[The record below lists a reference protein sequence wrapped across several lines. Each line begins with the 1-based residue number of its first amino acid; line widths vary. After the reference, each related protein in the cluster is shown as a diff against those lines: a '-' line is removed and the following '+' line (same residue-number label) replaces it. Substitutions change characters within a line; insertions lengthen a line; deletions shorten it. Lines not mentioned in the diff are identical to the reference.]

1 MDKPILQKNKIF
13 PLGLL
18 FVLFFI
24 GCGNPAKQD
33 YKRSSETSAE
43 AADHLT
49 EAFANSK
56 AKKYAAA
63 ASQFLKN
70 DEYKKAIANIYF
82 LKTTPGMT
90 LEQGIAIRD
99 FLNNLSRELS
109 ERAENGD
116 PKAKAAL
123 SMLREISR
131 N

>member
-1 MDKPILQKNKIF
+1 MDNPMLRKIKISL
-13 PLGLL
+13 LGWLVVL
-18 FVLFFI
+18 SFV
-24 GCGNPAKQD
+24 GCGDPAEQG

-49 EAFANSK
+49 EAFTDGK
-56 AKKYAAA
+56 AKKRAAA

-70 DEYKKAIANIYF
+70 GEYKKAIAAIHL

-109 ERAENGD
+109 ERAEDGD
-116 PKAKAAL
+116 PKAKEAL
-123 SMLREISR
+123 HMLREISR

>member
-1 MDKPILQKNKIF
+1 MDNSMLRKIKISL
-13 PLGLL
+13 LGWLVVL
-18 FVLFFI
+18 SFV
-24 GCGNPAKQD
+24 GCGDPAEQH

-56 AKKYAAA
+56 AKKYADA

-70 DEYKKAIANIYF
+70 SEYTKAAASIYF

-99 FLNNLSRELS
+99 FLDNLSREIS
-109 ERAENGD
+109 EQAEDSD
-116 PKAKAAL
+116 PNAKAAL
-123 SMLREISR
+123 DMLREISR

>member
-1 MDKPILQKNKIF
+1 MDNPMVQKIKISA
-13 PLGLL
+13 LGLL
-18 FVLFFI
+18 VVLSFV
-24 GCGNPAKQD
+24 GCGDPAEQD

-49 EAFANSK
+49 KAFANSK
-56 AKKYAAA
+56 AKKYADA

-70 DEYKKAIANIYF
+70 SEYKKAVAAIHL

-109 ERAENGD
+109 ERAKDDD

>member
-1 MDKPILQKNKIF
+1 MLQKIKTSV
-13 PLGLL
+13 LGL
-18 FVLFFI
+18 FIVLSLS
-24 GCGNPAKQD
+24 GCGGSTETN
-33 YKRSSETSAE
+33 YKRSSDTPAE
-43 AADHLT
+43 AADHLA

-56 AKKYAAA
+56 AEKHAAA
-63 ASQFLKN
+63 ASQSLKN
-70 DEYKKAIANIYF
+70 SEYKKAIASIYF

-109 ERAENGD
+109 ERAEDGD

-123 SMLREISR
+123 HMLREISR

>member
-1 MDKPILQKNKIF
+1 MDNPMLQKIKIS

-18 FVLFFI
+18 VVLSFV
-24 GCGNPAKQD
+24 GCGDPAEQD
-33 YKRSSETSAE
+33 YKRSSETSVE

-56 AKKYAAA
+56 AKKHAAA
-63 ASQFLKN
+63 ASQSLKN
-70 DEYKKAIANIYF
+70 REYKKAVAAIHL

-90 LEQGIAIRD
+90 LDQGIAIRD
-99 FLNNLSRELS
+99 FLNNLSRELG
-109 ERAENGD
+109 EQAENGD
-116 PKAKAAL
+116 PKAKSAL

>member
-1 MDKPILQKNKIF
+1 MLQKIKISV
-13 PLGLL
+13 LGLL
-18 FVLFFI
+18 VVLSLV
-24 GCGNPAKQD
+24 GCGDPAESD

-56 AKKYAAA
+56 AKKYADA

-70 DEYKKAIANIYF
+70 SEYKKALASIYF

-90 LEQGIAIRD
+90 LNQGIAIRD

-109 ERAENGD
+109 EQAEDGD
-116 PKAKAAL
+116 PKAKEAL

>member
-1 MDKPILQKNKIF
+1 MLQKIKISV
-13 PLGLL
+13 LGLL
-18 FVLFFI
+18 VVLSLV
-24 GCGNPAKQD
+24 GCGDPAESD

-56 AKKYAAA
+56 AKKYADA

-70 DEYKKAIANIYF
+70 SEYKKALASIYF
-82 LKTTPGMT
+82 LKTTPGIT
-90 LEQGIAIRD
+90 LNQGIAIRD

-109 ERAENGD
+109 EQAEDGD
-116 PKAKAAL
+116 PKAKEAL

>member
-1 MDKPILQKNKIF
+1 MLRKIKISL
-13 PLGLL
+13 LGWLVVL
-18 FVLFFI
+18 SFV
-24 GCGNPAKQD
+24 GCGDPAGQD

-49 EAFANSK
+49 EAFANGK
-56 AKKYAAA
+56 ANKAAA

-70 DEYKKAIANIYF
+70 GEYKKAIAAIHL
-82 LKTTPGMT
+82 LKTTPSMT

-99 FLNNLSRELS
+99 FLDNLSREIS
-109 ERAENGD
+109 EQAEDGD

>member
-1 MDKPILQKNKIF
+1 MDNPMLQKIKIS

-18 FVLFFI
+18 VVLSFV
-24 GCGNPAKQD
+24 GCGNPAEQD

-56 AKKYAAA
+56 AKKHAAA

-70 DEYKKAIANIYF
+70 SEYTKAVAAIYF
-82 LKTTPGMT
+82 LKTTPGIT

-99 FLNNLSRELS
+99 FLDNLSREIS
-109 ERAENGD
+109 EQAENGD
-116 PKAKAAL
+116 PNAKTAL